1 MQRKT
6 IQAVLVSVYDV
17 GVLIRGPSGAGKSL
31 AALNLMRHGHKLISD
46 DLVVVVPGPDGGVEG
61 SPVEPDVRIEVRGLG
76 VFYAETLFPKSVAP
90 KCRIDFIVDLDAY
103 DPAKDAGRLS
113 PETGSAQLLGKRLLT
128 VRVALPIGF
137 DPSLVIELLAK
148 RYRESGSVNP

>member
-1 MQRKT
+1 MQKVT

-31 AALNLMRHGHKLISD
+31 AALNLMRQGHKLISD
-46 DLVVVVPGPDGGVEG
+46 DLVEVIPGPDGEVVGR
-61 SPVEPDVRIEVRGLG
+61 PVERDVRIEVRGLG
-76 VFYAETLFPKSVAP
+76 IFNAESLFPNSVAP

-103 DPAKDAGRLS
+103 DPVKDSGRLS
-113 PETGSAQLLGKRLLT
+113 PETGSTQLLGKKLLT
-128 VRVALPIGF
+128 VRVALPMGL
-137 DPSLVIELLAK
+137 DASLVIELLAK